1 MGTQVCK
8 FNYIKLNIYFLTNFS
23 LSLNMISKNN
33 CKNIL
38 LFLLQIIL
46 LYVCISVWSLTCE
59 YLVYG
64 KNKFNNNIGKN
75 LLLGLLSIMLN
86 IIICAIIITLSI
98 LPLLCG
104 GWFSE
109 VKINPQNVKAKN
121 ISYICKCI
129 SAFISIMIIL
139 CTYFGFFL
147 IEIYVQDIE
156 SPNVFTT
163 EAGKYAFCGFLK
175 TIPIISILGISI
187 CIDKIKKSKNQKIQN
202 NISI

>member
-1 MGTQVCK
+1 M
-8 FNYIKLNIYFLTNFS
+8 N
-23 LSLNMISKNN
+23 SKNN

-38 LFLLQIIL
+38 LFLLQVTI
-46 LYVCISVWSLTCE
+46 LYVCMSVWSITCE

-64 KNKFNNNIGKN
+64 TNKFNNNIGEN

-86 IIICAIIITLSI
+86 IIMGAFIIILSI

-109 VKINPQNVKAKN
+109 VKINSHNVKSKN
-121 ISYICKCI
+121 ISYMYKCI
-129 SAFISIMIIL
+129 SAFISIMMIL

-147 IEIYVQDIE
+147 IEIYVKQIKP
-156 SPNVFTT
+156 SNVFTL
-163 EAGKYAFCGFLK
+163 EASKYAFCGFLK
-175 TIPIISILGISI
+175 TIPIFSILGISI
-187 CIDKIKKSKNQKIQN
+187 CIDKVKKLKNQKIQN